1 MNQLKKFQGIELT
14 KDIRCSLNAILE
26 ASTNQEVGE
35 LLSEILSLASS
46 SGTIPLKAITLA
58 KSLNPSSELLDKLNT
73 SLEGT
78 KLVYETIKPQLVA
91 VDQESYQQRIT
102 RLKLKQEERKYA
114 KLTKNLDKAT
124 SDDATLKSMMY
135 AASVGANMVVAPISI
150 GVLMYFFSGKLFEFV
165 IPGYRPEPGK
175 IDIKGVIAG
184 VLSGVLMLFIE
195 MILFVIRN
203 HEMDRFMTKK
213 AKEQKDVNPFGYD
226 PKKAE
231 RTFEG

>member
-1 MNQLKKFQGIELT
+1 MNQLKKFQGIALT
-14 KDIRCSLNAILE
+14 EDIKRSLNEITE
-26 ASTNQEVGE
+26 ASTNQEVAE
-35 LLSEILSLASS
+35 RLLEILSLASS

-58 KSLNPSSELLDKLNT
+58 KSLNPSTELLDKLNS

-78 KLVYETIKPQLVA
+78 KLVYETVQPELVA
-91 VDQESYQQRIT
+91 VDQKSYQQRIN

-114 KLTKNLDKAT
+114 KLTKNLDNSS

-135 AASVGANMVVAPISI
+135 AASIGANMIVAPISI

-213 AKEQKDVNPFGYD
+213 EKDKNNVNPFGYD

>member
-1 MNQLKKFQGIELT
+1 MSQLKKFQGIALT
-14 KDIRCSLNAILE
+14 DDIKCSLNEITE
-26 ASTNQEVGE
+26 ASTNQDVAER
-35 LLSEILSLASS
+35 LLEILSLASS
-46 SGTIPLKAITLA
+46 SGTIPLKAISLA
-58 KSLNPSSELLDKLNT
+58 KSLNPSTELLDKLNA

-78 KLVYETIKPQLVA
+78 KLVYETVQPELVA
-91 VDQESYQQRIT
+91 VDQKSYQQRIN

-114 KLTKNLDKAT
+114 KLTKNLDNSS

-135 AASVGANMVVAPISI
+135 AASIGANMIVAPISI

-213 AKEQKDVNPFGYD
+213 EKDKKNVNPFGYD